1 MEIENKLMIDRDVF
15 STKHSVL
22 ILDGQV
28 EHSISFVQE
37 LGKIDTVVHVAA
49 TKECLTFK
57 STYVSKAINFS
68 AAYDEKEFIAWVRS
82 LDDK

>member
-1 MEIENKLMIDRDVF
+1 MMGQDALSK
-15 STKHSVL
+15 KHSVL

-28 EHSISFVQE
+28 EHSTSFVQE

-49 TKECLTFK
+49 TRECLAFK